1 MKKPRYL
8 LISGL
13 FVFIILDGS
22 SKKLK
27 LSKLKAGQIMK
38 VFMIGGTGL
47 LGSEAAKVLISR
59 GHEVTAMALP
69 PLPEGAVLPPE
80 MKIEYGNY
88 LEMSDD
94 ELRKHLT

>member
-1 MKKPRYL
+1 
-8 LISGL
+8 
-13 FVFIILDGS
+13 
-22 SKKLK
+22 
-27 LSKLKAGQIMK
+27 MK

-59 GHEVTAMALP
+59 GHEVTALALP

-88 LEMSDD
+88 LEMSGWKD
-94 ELRKHLT
+94 LRRFIISTKSTTSTPSIGF